1 MIALLAKGGVLMVPI
16 LFCSV
21 LALGL
26 IIEKLLYFRRAGS
39 DTETLKREIALHL
52 KNNRIK
58 EAISVCKKNKGVIP
72 QIFRVALENEAE
84 AIGDLKWE
92 EENDVETTRKA
103 VSEEI
108 QLNCIPH
115 LEKHL
120 NILDSLAR
128 GTPLLGLLG
137 TVVGMIRLFGAISR
151 TGLGEP
157 DALAGGI
164 GIALITTA
172 AGLTVAIPAFF
183 AHSYFTSQVDHFVLE
198 IEKAVAWLLR
208 QLEMRS
214 LIAKSIQFKESG
226 E

>member
-1 MIALLAKGGVLMVPI
+1 MMALLAKGGGLMIPL

-21 LALGL
+21 LALGF
-26 IIEKLLYFRRAGS
+26 IIEKLFYFRQARS
-39 DTETLKREIALHL
+39 DTERLKGELALHL

-58 EAISVCKKNKGVIP
+58 EAISICKRHRGIIP

-84 AIGDLKWE
+84 VWGDLKRE

-137 TVVGMIRLFGAISR
+137 TVVGMIKLFGAISQ

-172 AGLTVAIPAFF
+172 AGLGVAIPTFF

-198 IEKAVAWLLR
+198 IEKGVAWLLR
-208 QLEMRS
+208 QLEMRT
-214 LIAKSIQFKESG
+214 LIAKSVEFKE
-226 E
+226 

>member
-1 MIALLAKGGVLMVPI
+1 MIVFLAKGGALMIPI

-21 LALGL
+21 LALGF
-26 IIEKLLYFRRAGS
+26 IIEKLMYFRQARS
-39 DTETLKREIALHL
+39 DTERLKRDIALHL
-52 KNNRIK
+52 KHSRIK
-58 EAISVCKKNKGVIP
+58 EAISVCKGHRGVIP

-84 AIGDLKWE
+84 VRGDLEREK
-92 EENDVETTRKA
+92 ENDIETTRKA
-103 VSEEI
+103 VTEEI
-108 QLNCIPH
+108 QLNCIPQ

-137 TVVGMIRLFGAISR
+137 TVVGMIKLFGDISQ

-157 DALAGGI
+157 DALAQGI

-172 AGLTVAIPAFF
+172 AGLGVAIPAFF

-198 IEKAVAWLLR
+198 IEKGVAWLLR
-208 QLEMRS
+208 QLEMRA
-214 LIAKSIQFKESG
+214 LIAKSVEFE